1 MKLRK
6 RWLLEA
12 NKSSVT
18 VNFLFSIF
26 NIFDYYKKAF
36 RLITISNIVNSLQML
51 ILNLGVLA
59 PIEVEILFIFSL
71 KIKRLQRKAGNSSKK
86 KAVIITITA

>member
-1 MKLRK
+1 
-6 RWLLEA
+6 
-12 NKSSVT
+12 
-18 VNFLFSIF
+18 
-26 NIFDYYKKAF
+26 
-36 RLITISNIVNSLQML
+36 ML